1 MQQLLRLD
9 KNQKIM
15 YNIGDKQKGEIMS
28 TTLELVVQELQN
40 RIGQITSQYE
50 THMAVLKAQATEA
63 IQAKD
68 NEIAALTG
76 SKETTEDGS
85 K

>member
-1 MQQLLRLD
+1 
-9 KNQKIM
+9 
-15 YNIGDKQKGEIMS
+15 MS

-50 THMAVLKAQATEA
+50 TQMAVLKAQATEA

-68 NEIAALTG
+68 NEIAALAG

>member
-50 THMAVLKAQATEA
+50 TQMAVLKAQATEA